1 MEYTLITIISIVSAT
16 ILVHQLAN
24 RLLDVQISI
33 KPLALCALC
42 SLFLSLVLPRFIVS
56 FAGLAGTIGVLAV
69 FAIIFAY
76 FIVYYEDM
84 QIQERADQ
92 NILHEIP
99 ATEFVPSISSSVIDN
114 STEYKVQTEKVA
126 DSKIT
131 DSDKTTDNFTS
142 EQHVNSALSIQLS
155 NEIQS
160 ENHDEV
166 EDGSKEESIISEHDE
181 ESLYT
186 NFVQLTDLDELL
198 EYAFSQKNA
207 KNFSQAII
215 AFRQIMSLYPG
226 SSSASFA
233 AIEIG
238 NMLKNNGEYDQ
249 AIQVFTDA
257 IILPANQDDAGLR
270 QEFKNAAEYV
280 RIIKKVLLER
290 QLGDLPFNLIPH
302 EVLQQI
308 DTEHRNFRRL

>member
-56 FAGLAGTIGVLAV
+56 FTGLAGTIGVLAV

-84 QIQERADQ
+84 QIKEKADQ
-92 NILHEIP
+92 NILHEIK
-99 ATEFVPSISSSVIDN
+99 AIGLVPSISSSIIDN
-114 STEYKVQTEKVA
+114 STEFKVQTETVA

-131 DSDKTTDNFTS
+131 DSDKTTDNSIS
-142 EQHVNSALSIQLS
+142 EQSIDGATSIQPS
-155 NEIQS
+155 DEYQS
-160 ENHDEV
+160 KKHNNMEH
-166 EDGSKEESIISEHDE
+166 SCKKESIISEHDE
-181 ESLYT
+181 DSSKS
-186 NFVQLTDLDELL
+186 NSVHSTDLDELL
-198 EYAFSQKNA
+198 DYAFSQKNA
-207 KNFSQAII
+207 KSFPQAMA
-215 AFRQIMSLYPG
+215 AFRQIMSLYPDN
-226 SSSASFA
+226 SSASFA

-249 AIQVFTDA
+249 AIRVFTEA
-257 IILPANQDDAGLR
+257 ISLPANQDDAGLQ
-270 QEFKNAAEYV
+270 QEFESAAEYV
-280 RIIKKVLLER
+280 RTIKKVLLEH
-290 QLGDLPFNLIPH
+290 QLGDLPFNVIPH
-302 EVLQQI
+302 EILQQI
-308 DTEHRNFRRL
+308 DNEHRSSRR